1 LGCVGLLQ
9 DLPQLILEE
18 DLSLLSQNGEAW
30 FLLRGFV
37 NVPSNLGEQLSQ
49 QWWVLVMLSMLLGYT
64 MAFKVF
70 IFFECMGCAYA
81 YFKTDCDELI

>member
-1 LGCVGLLQ
+1 
-9 DLPQLILEE
+9 LEE

-30 FLLRGFV
+30 FLLRSFV

-49 QWWVLVMLSMLLGYT
+49 QWWVLVMLSILLGYT
-64 MAFKVF
+64 K
-70 IFFECMGCAYA
+70 FFGCMGCAYA